1 MSSFSKVSWAIQIIP
16 PQILTNAKN
25 AKEVINYMLTIDH
38 LSNICFRKTF
48 DKLEDA
54 ALQCILYNKLELLK
68 INVHI

>member
-1 MSSFSKVSWAIQIIP
+1 MSSFSKVSRAIQIIP
-16 PQILTNAKN
+16 SQILNAKN
-25 AKEVINYMLTIDH
+25 AKEVINYMLTIDR

-68 INVHI
+68 ISVHI